1 MLFRSASQSEQRP
14 NENGQ
19 RYDGRRN
26 WNNSRNNRY
35 QNNRRYNN
43 NRLNNYE
50 GKSSYQNQQRANDAE
65 VLQKQEVPEDY
76 ESKPRLE
83 INNLTKMGMPELRN
97 LAIQYGMSSDD
108 LAPMK
113 KQELI
118 FVILK
123 AHTEHGGIIFAS
135 GALEILPDGYGFL
148 RSPQNSYLP
157 GPDDI
162 YISPS
167 QIRLFNL
174 KTGDTIYGQTRSPK
188 EGERFF
194 ALLRIETVNFDEPR
208 VAQTRIPFENLTPL
222 YPNKKFHLETVSSEL
237 STRIVDLFCPIG
249 KGQRL
254 LIVAPPK
261 AGKTILMQ
269 KIANAITKNNPEVYL
284 IVLLIDERPEEVTE
298 MERSIHAEIGRAS
311 CRERV

>member
-1 MLFRSASQSEQRP
+1 
-14 NENGQ
+14 
-19 RYDGRRN
+19 
-26 WNNSRNNRY
+26 
-35 QNNRRYNN
+35 
-43 NRLNNYE
+43 
-50 GKSSYQNQQRANDAE
+50 
-65 VLQKQEVPEDY
+65 
-76 ESKPRLE
+76 
-83 INNLTKMGMPELRN
+83 MGMHDLRD
-97 LAIQYGMSSDD
+97 LAARYGFQRDE

-174 KTGDTIYGQTRSPK
+174 KTGDTIYGQIRSPK

-194 ALLRIETVNFDEPR
+194 ALLRIETVNDDDTR
-208 VAQTRIPFENLTPL
+208 LAQTRILRRCGQGILSLIGADAPACCLL
-222 YPNKKFHLETVSSEL
+222 KKSGFFRACSLLRFHTSK
-237 STRIVDLFCPIG
+237 IFFCPFPSTFRFRQTGISSPG
-249 KGQRL
+249 WKMPSFL
-254 LIVAPPK
+254 L
-261 AGKTILMQ
+261 
-269 KIANAITKNNPEVYL
+269 
-284 IVLLIDERPEEVTE
+284 
-298 MERSIHAEIGRAS
+298 
-311 CRERV
+311 

>member
-1 MLFRSASQSEQRP
+1 MKKELTTVRLPKGGF
-14 NENGQ
+14 
-19 RYDGRRN
+19 
-26 WNNSRNNRY
+26 NNPTGSISP
-35 QNNRRYNN
+35 QNNYNPAAELPDSAGEDEIQ
-43 NRLNNYE
+43 NR
-50 GKSSYQNQQRANDAE
+50 D
-65 VLQKQEVPEDY
+65 
-76 ESKPRLE
+76 SKPRLS
-83 INNLTKMGMPELRN
+83 INDLTKMGMHDLRD
-97 LAIQYGMSSDD
+97 LAGRYGISRDD

-174 KTGDTIYGQTRSPK
+174 KTGDTIYGQIRSPK

-194 ALLRIETVNFDEPR
+194 ALLRIETVNMGD
-208 VAQTRIPFENLTPL
+208 TRAAT
-222 YPNKKFHLETVSSEL
+222 NKNSV
-237 STRIVDLFCPIG
+237 
-249 KGQRL
+249 
-254 LIVAPPK
+254 
-261 AGKTILMQ
+261 
-269 KIANAITKNNPEVYL
+269 
-284 IVLLIDERPEEVTE
+284 
-298 MERSIHAEIGRAS
+298 
-311 CRERV
+311 

>member
-1 MLFRSASQSEQRP
+1 MALISKRRFTDTSEDVQPENFENPENGTEQNQENVHVEQVDNQTYQNATVEKPKRKRVVHAKVAKVKVSSEQPVKENNQNQESHEEQSLDNSENKNYNQENLSYESPVTSTENQNDNSESEQQSAAAEQTPAVDQTTDASQSEQRP

-162 YISPS
+162 YISPW
-167 QIRLFNL
+167 
-174 KTGDTIYGQTRSPK
+174 
-188 EGERFF
+188 
-194 ALLRIETVNFDEPR
+194 
-208 VAQTRIPFENLTPL
+208 
-222 YPNKKFHLETVSSEL
+222 L
-237 STRIVDLFCPIG
+237 S
-249 KGQRL
+249 
-254 LIVAPPK
+254 
-261 AGKTILMQ
+261 
-269 KIANAITKNNPEVYL
+269 
-284 IVLLIDERPEEVTE
+284 
-298 MERSIHAEIGRAS
+298 
-311 CRERV
+311 